1 MMNKKAVSAVVAT
14 VLIILIT
21 IAAVTIIWSAI
32 IPLIQNNIA
41 GSGDCLAVSGQI
53 SINAGSSCI
62 NISTNR
68 SAYNSTIRFG
78 VHRGSGNFELTAL
91 SAKAIASDG
100 NSYPATIANV
110 SQLLPNGDRTFT
122 LNSTNFNMSLDDFDK
137 TIKINVAPKVKTGAQ
152 SKECDPVREVLI
164 SACA

>member
-53 SINAGSSCI
+53 SINEDTSCI
-62 NISTNR
+62 NKTNQ
-68 SAYNSTIRFG
+68 SITIG
-78 VHRGSGNFELTAL
+78 VHRGSGSFELVAL
-91 SAKAIASDG
+91 SAKAITSDG
-100 NSYPATIANV
+100 NSYPATITDV
-110 SQLLPNGDRTFT
+110 SQLVPNGDRTFIVNTTT
-122 LNSTNFNMSLDDFDK
+122 LGMNSAEFNK